1 MKIQQSI
8 KRSTSEAL
16 FETAKTYFP
25 GGVNSPV
32 RAFKSVE
39 GSPLFIKKG
48 DGCMIW
54 DEDDN
59 EFIDFCCSWGPLI
72 LGHNHPAVYAKI
84 VAALQNGASF
94 GAPTRLE
101 NELAKLIFSSKGWDP
116 YLENEGTLWLLH
128 FQLTKAGTASI
139 FNIIFNELRKTK
151 PEFEEKHFYSIVS
164 NFGKFS
170 EATLTKDYS
179 VFKNTYAVSAS
190 SKSEI
195 EDSYSGILTELGLLT
210 SKKTSAK
217 NDALVIESK
226 RRPEIPAQIILYA
239 ILENQEGDSLNFDK
253 LYNEKNSVGSV
264 FALNREGLMEK
275 LEELTNL
282 YPKEIVFKNEA
293 GIRELQFKRK
303 LNPIKD
309 VLAKYYGR

>member
-1 MKIQQSI
+1 MKTTIEKFQFSGHESFHCRQ
-8 KRSTSEAL
+8 L
-16 FETAKTYFP
+16 W
-25 GGVNSPV
+25 
-32 RAFKSVE
+32 
-39 GSPLFIKKG
+39 LKKG
-48 DGCMIW
+48 FDFVEAGKKFS
-54 DEDDN
+54 N
-59 EFIDFCCSWGPLI
+59 ESAVID
-72 LGHNHPAVYAKI
+72 LGVGKNMVTAIRYWLKA
-84 VAALQNGASF
+84 F
-94 GAPTRLE
+94 GLLNETEKPS
-101 NELAKLIFSSKGWDP
+101 ELAKLIFSSKGWDP

-164 NFGKFS
+164 SFGKFS
-170 EATLTKDYS
+170 EATLSKDYS
-179 VFKNTYAVSAS
+179 VFRNTYAVSAS

-253 LYNEKNSVGSV
+253 LYNERNSVGSI

>member
-1 MKIQQSI
+1 MV
-8 KRSTSEAL
+8 
-16 FETAKTYFP
+16 TAIRYWL
-25 GGVNSPV
+25 
-32 RAFKSVE
+32 R
-39 GSPLFIKKG
+39 
-48 DGCMIW
+48 
-54 DEDDN
+54 
-59 EFIDFCCSWGPLI
+59 
-72 LGHNHPAVYAKI
+72 
-84 VAALQNGASF
+84 SF
-94 GAPTRLE
+94 GLLDDKDKLS
-101 NELAKLIFSSKGWDP
+101 ELALLIFGKKGWDP

-164 NFGKFS
+164 NSGKFS
-170 EATLTKDYS
+170 EATLSKDYS
-179 VFKNTYAVSAS
+179 VFRNTYAVSAS

-264 FALNREGLMEK
+264 FALNREGLIEK

-293 GIRELQFKRK
+293 GIRELQFKKK

-309 VLAKYYGR
+309 VLAKYYGH

>member
-1 MKIQQSI
+1 MK
-8 KRSTSEAL
+8 STVDKFQFSGHESFHCRQL
-16 FETAKTYFP
+16 W
-25 GGVNSPV
+25 
-32 RAFKSVE
+32 
-39 GSPLFIKKG
+39 LKKG
-48 DGCMIW
+48 FDFVDAGKKFSNESAVIDLGVGKNMVTAIRYW
-54 DEDDN
+54 LKAFGLLDDK
-59 EFIDFCCSWGPLI
+59 E
-72 LGHNHPAVYAKI
+72 K
-84 VAALQNGASF
+84 
-94 GAPTRLE
+94 PTQ
-101 NELAKLIFSSKGWDP
+101 LAELIFGKKGWDP
-116 YLENEGTLWLLH
+116 YLEKEGTLWLLH

-139 FNIIFNELRKTK
+139 FNIIFNELRKVK

-170 EATLTKDYS
+170 EATLSKDYS

-210 SKKTSAK
+210 SKKTSTK

-239 ILENQEGDSLNFDK
+239 ILENQEGDSINFDK
-253 LYNEKNSVGSV
+253 LYNERNSVGSV

-293 GIRELQFKRK
+293 GIRELQFKKK

>member
-1 MKIQQSI
+1 M
-8 KRSTSEAL
+8 STILDKFQFSGHESFHCRQL
-16 FETAKTYFP
+16 W
-25 GGVNSPV
+25 
-32 RAFKSVE
+32 
-39 GSPLFIKKG
+39 LKKG
-48 DGCMIW
+48 FDFVEAGKKFSSESAVIDLGVGKNMVTAIRYW
-54 DEDDN
+54 LKAFGLLN
-59 EFIDFCCSWGPLI
+59 EAEKP
-72 LGHNHPAVYAKI
+72 
-84 VAALQNGASF
+84 
-94 GAPTRLE
+94 
-101 NELAKLIFSSKGWDP
+101 NELARLIFSSKGWDP

-139 FNIIFNELRKTK
+139 FNIIFNELRKIK
-151 PEFEEKHFYSIVS
+151 PEFEEKHFYSMVS
-164 NFGKFS
+164 SFGNFS
-170 EATLTKDYS
+170 EATLSKDYS
-179 VFKNTYAVSAS
+179 VFKNTYSVSAS
-190 SKSEI
+190 NKSEI

-239 ILENQEGDSLNFDK
+239 ILENQDGDSINFDK

-282 YPKEIVFKNEA
+282 YPKEIIFKNEA
-293 GIRELQFKRK
+293 GIRELQFKKK

>member
-1 MKIQQSI
+1 MKPTVDKFQFSGHESFHCRQ
-8 KRSTSEAL
+8 L
-16 FETAKTYFP
+16 W
-25 GGVNSPV
+25 
-32 RAFKSVE
+32 
-39 GSPLFIKKG
+39 LKKG
-48 DGCMIW
+48 FDFVEAGKKFS
-54 DEDDN
+54 N
-59 EFIDFCCSWGPLI
+59 ESAVID
-72 LGHNHPAVYAKI
+72 LGVGKNMVTAIRYWLKA
-84 VAALQNGASF
+84 F
-94 GAPTRLE
+94 GLLHETEKPT
-101 NELAKLIFSSKGWDP
+101 ELARLIFSSKGWDP

-164 NFGKFS
+164 NFGKFN
-170 EATLTKDYS
+170 EATLSKDYS
-179 VFKNTYAVSAS
+179 VFKNTYAVSVS

-293 GIRELQFKRK
+293 GIRELQFKKK